1 MSSLVDGPFPL
12 SDAQQTGGSCLGSV
26 AYTPAQMVLIALSE
40 AAQTTIA
47 LVFIFGVL
55 FPAIVTGCIIFAA
68 AQAISERQQ
77 NLRRRQG
84 QR

>member
-1 MSSLVDGPFPL
+1 M
-12 SDAQQTGGSCLGSV
+12 T
-26 AYTPAQMVLIALSE
+26 LIALSE

-47 LVFIFGVL
+47 LLGIFAVL

-68 AQAISERQQ
+68 AQAMSERQQ

-84 QR
+84 RR